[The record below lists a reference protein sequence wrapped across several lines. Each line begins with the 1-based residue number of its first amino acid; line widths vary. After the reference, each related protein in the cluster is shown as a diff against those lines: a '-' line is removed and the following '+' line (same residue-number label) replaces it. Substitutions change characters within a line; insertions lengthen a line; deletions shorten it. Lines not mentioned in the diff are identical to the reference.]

1 MRFFAGADTQDRALP
16 DTETV
21 TVTNLPALTVASA
34 GLRGAYTEENFARG
48 RAQVQ
53 QWLEQHAD
61 QWEAAGEPYAVF
73 WNSPFMPG
81 FLKRSEVHQP
91 LRNRA
96 AP

>member
-1 MRFFAGADTQDRALP
+1 M
-16 DTETV
+16 
-21 TVTNLPALTVASA
+21 
-34 GLRGAYTEENFARG
+34 
-48 RAQVQ
+48 
-53 QWLEQHAD
+53 QWLERHAD

-91 LRNRA
+91 LRHRA